1 MGKVYLAKQSDLHRQ
16 VVIKVMHEHVANDPK
31 FRERFQRETLLMA
44 NFQHP
49 YAVTLH
55 DAVLNSPDGPIIV
68 MEYVRGET
76 LDQILARNKR
86 LSAARV
92 GRILGQLCEVLQ
104 AAHNQGIVHRDLKP
118 SNLMVL
124 DSDSPYE
131 KIKVMDFGLA
141 KLVDRRPMQG
151 SESSNEFAIGT
162 PAYMCP
168 EQIQGDE
175 MDHRGDLYSV
185 GVMMYELLTG
195 HLPFIKTSTM
205 EMFLAHT
212 LDPPPRMVG
221 DDVWVPPAV
230 ESVVLMCL
238 SKKPGDRPA
247 SARELAQLYE
257 EALAGDVRAMSEA
270 PPEAALD
277 TGDLPPPLPI
287 SADPSEVV
295 YQLNAWM
302 PESVAAY
309 KLRGFIQD
317 VGGEVIENQPGLVR
331 VRLGGKGSQ
340 YQMPRGGL
348 SWLGIGGKHSI
359 EMELRLD
366 RSNAAASNLRVT
378 VLLRYLGKSIDPEWR
393 VRCNQIYCD
402 LRGYLLGQ
410 DGGHASLAQP

>member
-1 MGKVYLAKQSDLHRQ
+1 MGKVYLAKQTDLHRQ
-16 VVIKVMHEHVANDPK
+16 VVIKVMHEHVASDPK

-49 YAVTLH
+49 YAVTLY
-55 DAVLNSPDGPIIV
+55 DAVLNSPDGPVIV

-86 LSAARV
+86 LSPARV
-92 GRILGQLCEVLQ
+92 GRILSQLCEVLQ
-104 AAHNQGIVHRDLKP
+104 AAHNQGIIHRDLKP

-124 DSDSPYE
+124 DADTPYE

-141 KLVDRRPMQG
+141 KLLERRSQNQD
-151 SESSNEFAIGT
+151 SSNEFAIGT

-168 EQIQGDE
+168 EQIQGED

-185 GVMMYELLTG
+185 GVMIYELLTG
-195 HLPFIKTSTM
+195 HLPFVKTSTM

-212 LDPPPRMVG
+212 LDAPPRMVA
-221 DDVWVPPAV
+221 DEVWVPPAV
-230 ESVVLMCL
+230 EGVVLMCL
-238 SKKPGDRPA
+238 AKKAKDRPA
-247 SARELAQLYE
+247 SARELAQYYE
-257 EALAGDVRAMSEA
+257 EALAGDVQAMADA
-270 PPEAALD
+270 PPEGIID
-277 TGDLPPPLPI
+277 TGDVPAPLPV
-287 SADPSEVV
+287 SSDPSEVV

-309 KLRGFIQD
+309 KLKGFIQD
-317 VGGEVIENQPGLVR
+317 VGGDVVDNQPGLVR
-331 VRLGGKGSQ
+331 VRLGGRGSL
-340 YQMPRGGL
+340 YQLSRRGL
-348 SWLGIGGKHSI
+348 SWLGLGGKHSI

-366 RSNAAASNLRVT
+366 RGNASASSNLRVT
-378 VLLRYLGKSIDPEWR
+378 VLLRYLGKSIDPEWK